1 MSEQLPP
8 YRFRWIGH
16 AVRITIGNFI
26 ALTAVAVFA
35 ALELLPFWLI
45 VIPIGI
51 HLAIMFA
58 AWKNNRTN

>member
-1 MSEQLPP
+1 
-8 YRFRWIGH
+8 
-16 AVRITIGNFI
+16 
-26 ALTAVAVFA
+26 LTAVAVFA